1 MKAIETLFV
10 VTLFLIYLGLWK
22 IKQMNQRK
30 NTGIDPKVFA
40 SSTSGIQRYMNQLMN
55 ILTAYAVIVII
66 LHSVQLQVGSLFS
79 RIQSMSLMIFDI
91 IGFATG
97 LIGLSFCLYAQIKMG
112 SAWRVGIDEKVKT
125 DLVTTGLYKYIRNPT
140 YLGLFILNVG
150 VWLIWPTWT
159 IFLLNFI
166 FVLFL
171 DIQVRCEEDYLL
183 SLHGI
188 KYTEYKES
196 TKRYIPFVY

>member
-1 MKAIETLFV
+1 MIVIETAFV

-22 IKQMNQRK
+22 IKQIIQKK
-30 NTGIDPKVFA
+30 NTGIDPKVMA
-40 SSTSGIQRYMNQLMN
+40 GSTSSIQKYMNQLMN
-55 ILTAYAVIVII
+55 VLTAYAVIIII
-66 LHSVQLQVGSLFS
+66 LHAVQLQAGSLFS
-79 RIQSMSLMIFDI
+79 RIECMNLMIFDI
-91 IGFATG
+91 IGFVTG

-112 SAWRVGIDEKVKT
+112 SSWRVGIDEKVKT
-125 DLVTTGLYKYIRNPT
+125 DLVTTGLFKYIRNPT
-140 YLGLFILNVG
+140 YLGLFILNIG

-159 IFLLNFI
+159 MFLLNFI

-188 KYTEYKES
+188 KYTEYTES
-196 TKRYIPFVY
+196 TKRYIPFLY